1 MNLSTAKPQRKVFV
15 TGGAGFIGSHL
26 IDALL
31 AANDLVVN
39 LDNFNSFYDPLIKRE
54 NAKDHLLHKN
64 YYLVEGDLRDCQKL
78 DEAFSYGPFDAIIHL
93 AAMAGVR
100 PSIED
105 PAYYTDVNVNGTQ
118 LLINAA
124 IKNNAKC
131 FVFGSS
137 SSVYGQRHG
146 EQFIETDRVDRPL
159 SPYAATKVAGEQ
171 LSYVAHYTTKLPVV
185 CLRFFNAF
193 GPRQRPDLALPKF
206 CRLIENGEPVE
217 IYGDGN
223 TKRDY
228 TFVADTVSGI
238 MQSMNFNFSG
248 YEIINLGRSEPVK
261 LMDMI
266 QTIESVLG
274 KKAKL
279 VFKELHCA
287 DLPYTYAN
295 IDKARK
301 LLGYNPATSFA
312 SGVEQYI
319 NWLQS
324 KSTSRAASSV

>member
-1 MNLSTAKPQRKVFV
+1 MIAQKNSQRKVLV

-31 AANDLVVN
+31 AADDLVIN
-39 LDNFNSFYDPLIKRE
+39 LDNFNSFYDPLIKRDNIKE
-54 NAKDHLLHKN
+54 HLLHKN
-64 YYLVEGDLRDCQKL
+64 YYLVEGDLRDIKKL
-78 DEAFSYGPFDAIIHL
+78 DEAFDHGPFDAVIHL
-93 AAMAGVR
+93 AALAGVR
-100 PSIED
+100 PSIEN
-105 PAYYTDVNVNGTQ
+105 PAHYADVNVNGTQ
-118 LLINAA
+118 LLLDAA
-124 IKNNAKC
+124 IKNNSKR
-131 FVFGSS
+131 FIFGSS
-137 SSVYGQRHG
+137 SSVYGERSG
-146 EQFIETDRVDRPL
+146 DQFLETDRVDRPL
-159 SPYAATKVAGEQ
+159 SPYAATKASGEQ
-171 LSYVAHYTTKLPVV
+171 LAYVAHYTHELPVV

-206 CRLIENGEPVE
+206 CRLIENDQPVE

-228 TFVADTVSGI
+228 TFVGDTVSGI
-238 MQSMNFNFSG
+238 IKSMSFDFSG

-279 VFKELHCA
+279 VFKERHCA

-295 IDKARK
+295 IDKAK
-301 LLGYNPATSFA
+301 HLLGYNPSTSFA
-312 SGVEQYI
+312 SGVERYV
-319 NWLQS
+319 NWLKS
-324 KSTSRAASSV
+324 KTQSRAASHV